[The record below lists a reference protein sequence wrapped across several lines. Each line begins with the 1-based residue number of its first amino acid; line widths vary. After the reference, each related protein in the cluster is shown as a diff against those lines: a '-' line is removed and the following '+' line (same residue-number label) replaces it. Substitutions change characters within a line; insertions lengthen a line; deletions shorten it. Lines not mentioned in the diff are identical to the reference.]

1 MSTNSQHIRWV
12 ARFFILFYLLLISGT
27 GNTFFW
33 CKDAEASSHL
43 ESNLSGTCWFPCL
56 SESED
61 YLPYESSFNAS
72 LTSSSDMG
80 DCVDSPAHSSVI
92 TRTNQNILKSKSTV
106 TDINTPNFPF
116 ILAKCLN
123 AEYSGSTSLTHQ
135 LPPRQTLAALRT
147 VVLLH

>member
-1 MSTNSQHIRWV
+1 MSTSSPHMRWV
-12 ARFFILFYLLLISGT
+12 VRFFILFYLLLITST

-43 ESNLSGTCWFPCL
+43 ESNLSGTCWLPCL

-61 YLPYESSFNAS
+61 DSSYENALNTS
-72 LTSSSDMG
+72 LTFFSDLG
-80 DCVDSPAHSSVI
+80 ACVDSPAHSSVI

-106 TDINTPNFPF
+106 ADINTPNFSF
-116 ILAKCLN
+116 TLTKCLN
-123 AEYSGSTSLTHQ
+123 AEYSGNTSLTHQ